1 MLEFTQKY
9 SIRPPVF
16 EFGNEEGPPHNKQFI
31 CNATLG
37 QCIEIGTG
45 RAKKDAKRQAAIK
58 LLTKIKSNTLNMSSF
73 GIDTSSNGNINDSN
87 KNDLNSNN
95 GFFQQLNKDK
105 RNHKTIQNSFSIFKH
120 TDKPLIKELL
130 SNQNILTNDEIS
142 DSNCKYLEDLSKEL
156 NFEYFY
162 YQIPVI
168 SKSGNYNII
177 IKKKNISHFNLKKGK
192 YQVLLQL
199 KIHPL
204 TVTHG
209 TGLTADDARSQAAF
223 NALNYIKYICGK

>member
-1 MLEFTQKY
+1 MNIYFRQLVTNQENVNEDFKSNSVNQQQNNEYLNPVGELLEFTQKY

-37 QCIEIGTG
+37 QCVEIGTG

-73 GIDTSSNGNINDSN
+73 GIDTSSNRNDSN

-95 GFFQQLNKDK
+95 GFFHQLNKDK

-120 TDKPLIKELL
+120 SDKPLIKELL

-168 SKSGNYNII
+168 SKSGNFL
-177 IKKKNISHFNLKKGK
+177 IKQNL
-192 YQVLLQL
+192 
-199 KIHPL
+199 
-204 TVTHG
+204 
-209 TGLTADDARSQAAF
+209 SF
-223 NALNYIKYICGK
+223 